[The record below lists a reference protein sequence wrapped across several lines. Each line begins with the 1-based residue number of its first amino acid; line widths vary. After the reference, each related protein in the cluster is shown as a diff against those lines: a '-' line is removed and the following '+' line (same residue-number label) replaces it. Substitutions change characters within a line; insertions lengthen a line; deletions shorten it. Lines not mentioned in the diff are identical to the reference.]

1 MTRVLLVDEE
11 GNKDEVKVT
20 DALAKAK
27 EAGLD
32 LVEISPNAKPVVCKM
47 MDYRKFVYSQKKR
60 QAEAKKKQVKSTLK
74 EIKFRP
80 TTGEGDFQVKL
91 RSILRFL
98 EEGHKVKVSIRF
110 RGREVVHH
118 RIGQE
123 LMDRLSAA
131 IVGLG
136 IVEQQAKLEG
146 RQMIM
151 VVAPNK
157 K

>member
-1 MTRVLLVDEE
+1 MVNEE
-11 GNKDEVKVT
+11 GNKDEVNVT
-20 DALAKAK
+20 EALDIAK

-32 LVEISPNAKPVVCKM
+32 LVEISPNATPVVCKI

-60 QAEAKKKQVKSTLK
+60 QAEAKKKQTKTTLK

-80 TTGEGDFQVKL
+80 TTGEGDFQVKM
-91 RSILRFL
+91 RNILRFL
-98 EEGHKVKVSIRF
+98 EEGHKVKIMIRF

-123 LMDRLSAA
+123 LMDRVAA
-131 IVGLG
+131 DVSVIG
-136 IVEQQAKLEG
+136 IVEQRAKLEG
-146 RQMIM
+146 RQMVM
-151 VVAPNK
+151 VVAPIK